1 MPTKTP
7 SIVSTILTVILLI
20 LFGIASMFFLVVA
33 LNGFST
39 SEGGPAL
46 ITSLVCNVIGIIAT
60 AILAWGTLY
69 FAAPVA
75 SLVLLQQRDPWI
87 FFLLLAIVWLGDTA
101 AYYVGK
107 FNWNSIVAV
116 IVSVLAGL
124 FVGGGLSAI
133 ALFIGVLVADSLWN
147 AR

>member
-60 AILAWGTLY
+60 AILAWRL
-69 FAAPVA
+69 P
-75 SLVLLQQRDPWI
+75 R
-87 FFLLLAIVWLGDTA
+87 WLI
-101 AYYVGK
+101 GK